1 MKVATDQAHWSNL
14 EPHHDNLNFRS
25 CCIAYFCSLS
35 SPLEQKQT
43 NKKIPPNLAT
53 LTLVFIVCNSD
64 LSCCV
69 CLLSCFSHVQ
79 LFAAL
84 WTVACQP
91 PLSMGFS
98 RQEYWS
104 GLSCPPPGHLPNQG
118 INPGLPHCRWILYHL
133 NYQGR
138 PCATLGIV
146 YWWFLW

>member
-84 WTVACQP
+84 WTVACQVP
-91 PLSMGFS
+91 MSMGFF

-104 GLSCPPPGHLPNQG
+104 GLPCPPLGDLPARG
-118 INPGLPHCRWILYHL
+118 IESTSPALQMDSLRLRHRGSLMSCH
-133 NYQGR
+133 R
-138 PCATLGIV
+138 PSLS
-146 YWWFLW
+146 